1 MKFPCQKEKSSL
13 FGEIYRPI
21 VELEVETRA
30 GWITLLAYID
40 SGADISILPAS
51 FLKAFGVTV
60 EEEEIREIR
69 GIGGAKVPV
78 IMKDVRMKIGELTF
92 NSKIAIALIED
103 VPYILGREGV
113 FDKFE
118 ICFRQKEKIVEFKP
132 TT

>member
-1 MKFPCQKEKSSL
+1 MKFPYQREKSSL

-21 VELEVETRA
+21 AELEVETRA
-30 GWITLLAYID
+30 GWMTLLAYID

-60 EEEEIREIR
+60 GEEEIWEVR

-78 IMKDVRMKIGELTF
+78 IMKDVRMKVGQQVF
-92 NSKIAIALIED
+92 DSKIAIALVED

-132 TT
+132 TA

>member
-1 MKFPCQKEKSSL
+1 MRFPYQKEKSSL

-21 VELEVETRA
+21 AEFEVETRS

-40 SGADISILPAS
+40 SGADVSILPAS
-51 FLKAFGVTV
+51 FLKAFGIMV

-69 GIGGAKVPV
+69 GVGGAKVPIV
-78 IMKDVRMKIGELTF
+78 VKDVKMRMGQQVF
-92 NSKIAIALIED
+92 NSKIAIALVED

-118 ICFRQKEKIVEFKP
+118 ICFKQRDKIVEFKP

>member
-1 MKFPCQKEKSSL
+1 MRFPYQKEKSSL

-21 VELEVETRA
+21 AELEVETGA

-51 FLKAFGVTV
+51 FLKAFEIKV
-60 EEEEIREIR
+60 EEEKIREIR
-69 GIGGAKVPV
+69 GVGGAKVPIV
-78 IMKDVRMKIGELTF
+78 VKDVKMKIGELVF
-92 NSKIAIALIED
+92 NAKIAIALIED

-118 ICFRQKEKIVEFKP
+118 ICFKQKERIVEFKP